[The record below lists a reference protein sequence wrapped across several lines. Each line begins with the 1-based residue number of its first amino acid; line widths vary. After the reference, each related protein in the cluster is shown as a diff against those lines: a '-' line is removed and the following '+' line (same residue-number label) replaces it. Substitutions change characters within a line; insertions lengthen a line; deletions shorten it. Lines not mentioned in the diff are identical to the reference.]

1 MPQNL
6 ADKIILLVEDEALIA
21 MNEASIL
28 EKHGFD
34 VVTAH
39 NAKKAIETAE
49 KQTFDLILM
58 DIDLGRGKMDGT
70 AAAQAILDKQDIPV
84 VFLSSHTEPEVV
96 KKTEG
101 ITSYG
106 YIVKNS
112 GETVLL
118 ASIKMAFRL
127 HDAHMELKNQKENLR
142 EALIKQEQ
150 TEEELERYFESSLD
164 LLCIANTDGVFIRLN
179 PEWEKVL
186 GYPVSELEGCSFMDF
201 VHEDDKAATL
211 DAIGRLEDQEEVL
224 SFVNRY
230 RCRDGSYRWIEWRS
244 KPMGLYIYA
253 VARDI
258 TERKEHQEEIRIREE
273 RFQKT
278 FNLIPDMISI
288 HDPEMN
294 ILYSNWQGFAAVPE
308 EKRRAG
314 TKCYRTYRGFD
325 HICPDCRAKTVL
337 ETKKAFQEE
346 VKLPDGTWTDIRVI
360 PILDQENNIEM
371 FVEWV
376 RIITKRKEAEIEL
389 DSQRSFLSAVLDS
402 LEEAIIIC
410 DGEGRI
416 VRFNEAARRVHGLP
430 EKPIPPEQWA
440 EYYDLYQVDGVTPL
454 PMKDIP
460 LYRALTGTNVAN
472 QELIVVRSD
481 RDPCHFVCN
490 GKAITAGGGNIIGAV
505 VAMHDI
511 TSLKEAE
518 KDLQISLE
526 EKEFLMQELGHRVKN
541 NLMMVSSLISLKDSA
556 LGGRA
561 DLTDIKRQVEA
572 ILLLHEKLDGM
583 ERVNNIDF
591 GKYVEELV
599 ENLFSFSRK
608 PVKLEIDITDILLPT
623 KQAVPL
629 GLIVN
634 EIATNAVKHGL
645 TDEEE
650 ANFSVSLREVPAA
663 GEYILTL
670 SNNGKPFPEGIDLE
684 NPSTL
689 GLRLVSALVSQLN
702 GTVELTRAPHPVFTI
717 RFPMGKQE

>member
-1 MPQNL
+1 
-6 ADKIILLVEDEALIA
+6 
-21 MNEASIL
+21 
-28 EKHGFD
+28 
-34 VVTAH
+34 
-39 NAKKAIETAE
+39 
-49 KQTFDLILM
+49 
-58 DIDLGRGKMDGT
+58 
-70 AAAQAILDKQDIPV
+70 
-84 VFLSSHTEPEVV
+84 
-96 KKTEG
+96 
-101 ITSYG
+101 
-106 YIVKNS
+106 
-112 GETVLL
+112 
-118 ASIKMAFRL
+118 
-127 HDAHMELKNQKENLR
+127 
-142 EALIKQEQ
+142 
-150 TEEELERYFESSLD
+150 
-164 LLCIANTDGVFIRLN
+164 
-179 PEWEKVL
+179 
-186 GYPVSELEGCSFMDF
+186 
-201 VHEDDKAATL
+201 
-211 DAIGRLEDQEEVL
+211 
-224 SFVNRY
+224 
-230 RCRDGSYRWIEWRS
+230 
-244 KPMGLYIYA
+244 
-253 VARDI
+253 
-258 TERKEHQEEIRIREE
+258 
-273 RFQKT
+273 
-278 FNLIPDMISI
+278 
-288 HDPEMN
+288 
-294 ILYSNWQGFAAVPE
+294 
-308 EKRRAG
+308 
-314 TKCYRTYRGFD
+314 
-325 HICPDCRAKTVL
+325 
-337 ETKKAFQEE
+337 
-346 VKLPDGTWTDIRVI
+346 
-360 PILDQENNIEM
+360 M

-505 VAMHDI
+505 IAMHDI

-650 ANFSVSLREVPAA
+650 AKFSVSLREVPAA
-663 GEYILTL
+663 GECILTL

-717 RFPMGKQE
+717 QFPMGKQE

>member
-1 MPQNL
+1 MHQNL
-6 ADKIILLVEDEALIA
+6 ADKTILLVEDEALIA

-28 EKHGFD
+28 AKYGFE
-34 VVTAH
+34 VVTAY

-70 AAAQAILDKQDIPV
+70 AAAQAILNKQDIPV

-96 KKTEG
+96 EKTEG

-164 LLCIANTDGVFIRLN
+164 LLCIANTEGVFIRLN

-186 GYPVSELEGCSFMDF
+186 GYPVSELEGRSLMDF

-211 DAIGRLEDQEEVL
+211 DAVGRLEDQEEVL

-230 RCRDGSYRWIEWRS
+230 RCKDGSYRWIEWRS

-253 VARDI
+253 AARDI
-258 TERKEHQEEIRIREE
+258 TDRKEHQEELRIREE
-273 RFQKT
+273 RFQKA
-278 FNLIPDMISI
+278 FGLIPDMISI

-294 ILYSNWQGFAAVPE
+294 ILYSNWQGFAAVPK

-325 HICPDCRAKTVL
+325 RICPDCRAKTVL
-337 ETKKAFQEE
+337 ETKKPFQEE

-360 PILDQENNIEM
+360 PIIDRENNIEM

-376 RIITKRKEAEIEL
+376 RIITKRKEGEIEL

-402 LEEAIIIC
+402 LEEAIVIC
-410 DGEGRI
+410 DGEGKI
-416 VRFNEAARRVHGLP
+416 IRFNEAARQVHGLP
-430 EKPIPPEQWA
+430 EKPIPPEEWA
-440 EYYDLYQVDGVTPL
+440 AYYDLYKVDGVTPL
-454 PMKDIP
+454 PTEEIP
-460 LYRALTGTNVAN
+460 LYRALKGKHVGN
-472 QELIVVRSD
+472 QELIVVPSHRE
-481 RDPCHFVCN
+481 PCHFVCN
-490 GKAITAGGGNIIGAV
+490 GKAITDGEGNIIGAV

-526 EKEFLMQELGHRVKN
+526 DKEFLMQELGHRVKN

-556 LGGRA
+556 LGDRA
-561 DLTDIKRQVEA
+561 DLTDIKRQVDA
-572 ILLLHEKLDGM
+572 ILLLHEKLNRA
-583 ERVNNIDF
+583 ESLNNIDF
-591 GKYVEELV
+591 GNYITELT
-599 ENLFSFSRK
+599 ENLFSFSRQ
-608 PVKLEIDITDILLPT
+608 PVKLEIAITGISLPA
-623 KQAVPL
+623 KIAVPL

-634 EIATNAVKHGL
+634 EIATNTIKHGL
-645 TDEEE
+645 TEKKEPK
-650 ANFSVSLREVPAA
+650 FSVSLTQETAA

-670 SNNGKPFPEGIDLE
+670 ANNGKPFPENIDLE
-684 NPSTL
+684 NPHTL
-689 GLRLVSALVSQLN
+689 GLRLVSALVSQLR
-702 GTVELTRAPHPVFTI
+702 GTAELTRSPHPEFTI
-717 RFPMGKQE
+717 RFPMEG